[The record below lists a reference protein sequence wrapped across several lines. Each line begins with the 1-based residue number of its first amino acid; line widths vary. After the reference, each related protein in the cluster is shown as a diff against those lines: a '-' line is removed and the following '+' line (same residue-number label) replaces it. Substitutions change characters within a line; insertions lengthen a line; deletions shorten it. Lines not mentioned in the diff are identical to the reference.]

1 MEYQVVGDRVVC
13 GSARFSA
20 LSQGLIRLEWS
31 ATGQFEDR
39 PTVQAITRPQA
50 VPFQAIAWAETGALQ
65 LQTEL
70 IEIHYQ
76 PSSQPFND
84 DNLQIEWR
92 CSDQSGRWT
101 PSTVDHQNLGGT
113 FSSLDLIHRNF
124 RPTGVHPAAVERT
137 YPHTEEWLYGP
148 MKKAHLT
155 LRDRGET
162 TRFEEPPLWHL
173 ARDRQTE
180 LPEEVQQF
188 LQEWQH
194 FPPGILSRSG
204 YSVLND
210 SVSAPLENNWLGQRL
225 DPEGQDWYFFAYGSD
240 YAAAL
245 QNFVRLCGPMPMLPR
260 WAFGVWF
267 SLFGQLYDT
276 DYHKLVQQFEE
287 LNLPLDVLILDV
299 DWHLSGWCGWDW
311 NPEFFPDAPMFLKQI
326 HQQELHVG
334 ANVHPEGLAPGDS
347 QFQALCEARRL
358 DPADVKAGK
367 VFAVK
372 NPMSSWIFES
382 WHPEGMAEY
391 KPTDTELET
400 GWLLFNLAEP
410 EEARL
415 FMQVLHGPREAD
427 GIDFWWIDGSSAI
440 HPGVNSQLWTNHVY
454 FTHLAN
460 RDQRPMILSRTGGIG
475 SHRYPAQFSA
485 DTYSQWEVL
494 QLLVDFT
501 ARAGNVGMAYWS
513 HDLGGFY
520 NHVPGVPFI
529 DPELYVRWV
538 QFGCWSPVVRL
549 HSDHGKREPWAYGQW
564 VLDAVRQAFHTRI
577 QFLPYFYHLGRVAY
591 DTGLPL
597 CRPLYLHYPQD
608 PAAYEQPT
616 QYLLGDRV
624 LVAPVVEAGG
634 YRSVY
639 LPDGSW
645 WHRETSKY
653 YLGAQQLSLYAP
665 LAEVPVFVKAGA
677 ILPLQPVALH
687 AGTQPPDTL
696 RLEVYAGQ
704 VGEVGEAGEL
714 DLYEDDGTSQAYLT
728 EAGSRRRF
736 TQQQALGQH
745 MLTCEAIQGT
755 YAGMPAV
762 RNFQVHWVGLESH
775 SQVTVLG
782 AEMSDLRWVG
792 DRLEVTLPQVPQAA
806 NWQLV
811 VTAEQ

>member
-1 MEYQVVGDRVVC
+1 MQYQVVGDRIVC

-39 PTVQAITRPQA
+39 PTVQAMTRPQA
-50 VPFQAIAWAETGALQ
+50 LPFQAIAWTEAGALQ

-70 IEIHYQ
+70 IQIHYRPDTQ
-76 PSSQPFND
+76 SFND
-84 DNLQIEWR
+84 NNLQIEWR
-92 CSDQSGRWT
+92 CGTQKGSWT
-101 PSTVDHQNLGGT
+101 PTTVDSANLGGT
-113 FSSLDLIHRNF
+113 FCSLDLIHRNL
-124 RPTGVHPAAVERT
+124 RPTEVHPAAVERA
-137 YPHTEEWLYGP
+137 YPYTQEWLYNP
-148 MKKAHLT
+148 MKKAHLS

-162 TRFEEPPLWHL
+162 TRFEEPPLWYL
-173 ARDRQTE
+173 DRHRQEE
-180 LPEEVQQF
+180 LPEEVRQV
-188 LQEWQH
+188 LQEWQR

-210 SVSAPLENNWLGQRL
+210 SASAPLENNWLAQRF
-225 DPEGQDWYFFAYGSD
+225 DPESQDWYFFAYGSD
-240 YAAAL
+240 YAQAL
-245 QNFVRLCGPMPMLPR
+245 QNFVQLCGPVPMLPR

-276 DYHKLVQQFEE
+276 DYHNLVKQFEA
-287 LNLPLDVLILDV
+287 LDLPLDVLILDV

-311 NPEFFPDAPMFLKQI
+311 NPEFFPDAPTFLKQI
-326 HQQELHVG
+326 HGQELHVG

-347 QFQALCEARRL
+347 QFQALCEARGL
-358 DPADVKAGK
+358 DPDDVKAGK
-367 VFAVK
+367 VFAIR

-382 WHPEGMAEY
+382 WHPSGMAEY
-391 KPTDTELET
+391 KPTQAELET

-460 RDQRPMILSRTGGIG
+460 RSQRPMILSRTGGMG

-501 ARAGNVGMAYWS
+501 ARAGNVGVAYWS

-520 NHVPGVPFI
+520 NHVPGVPYI

-549 HSDHGKREPWAYGQW
+549 HSDHGKREPWTYGQW
-564 VLDAVRQAFHTRI
+564 VLDAVRQAFQTRV
-577 QFLPYFYHLGRVAY
+577 QFLPYFYHLSRMAY
-591 DTGLPL
+591 ETGLPL
-597 CRPLYLHYPQD
+597 CRPLYLHYPKD
-608 PAAYEQPT
+608 PVAYEQPT

-634 YRSVY
+634 YRSIY
-639 LPDGSW
+639 LPVGGW
-645 WHRETSKY
+645 WHRETCKFY
-653 YLGAQQLSLYAP
+653 RGAQQLDLYVP
-665 LAEVPVFVKAGA
+665 LHQVPVFVKAGA
-677 ILPLQPVALH
+677 ILPLQPMALR
-687 AGTQPPDTL
+687 AGNQPAATL
-696 RLEVYAGQ
+696 LLEVYAGD
-704 VGEVGEAGEL
+704 AGDL
-714 DLYEDDGTSQAYLT
+714 DFYEDDGMSQAYLH

-736 TQQQALGQH
+736 TQQQTSSRH
-745 MLTCEAIQGT
+745 ILTCEAIRGT
-755 YAGMPAV
+755 YTAMPAA
-762 RNFQVHWVGLESH
+762 RDFQVHWIGLTPH
-775 SQVTVLG
+775 SRVTIQG
-782 AEMSDLRWVG
+782 AEISDLRWIG

-806 NWQLV
+806 SWQLV
-811 VTAEQ
+811 VTEK